1 MRCAPAGAGRGAGG
15 DSDTVP
21 LPHWDT
27 LEVGHWE
34 RVKEDR
40 GVAYVGV
47 TVGAP
52 LLWVTV
58 TDTQWE
64 VERVGEGGRVPLM
77 VTDRVPLPLPTSVV
91 VLLPLPSALGEKV
104 WVTVQ
109 LRDPL
114 PLTVPPLTVA
124 G

>member
-1 MRCAPAGAGRGAGG
+1 ML
-15 DSDTVP
+15 T
-21 LPHWDT
+21 
-27 LEVGHWE
+27 
-34 RVKEDR
+34 

-52 LLWVTV
+52 LLWVTE

-91 VLLPLPSALGEKV
+91 VLLPLPNALGEKV